1 MPAGRMYLVK
11 RGTAQQNTTTLRK
24 RVERVERTL
33 RHGREHKVARISG
46 EQNITNSITE
56 ANLIPFFP
64 DIPIGTGEDGGGR
77 IGLEIRVK
85 KVILKTWIQYAP
97 LDVNNRVARDQ
108 ANVMARHIIF
118 KQRDQMSAEG
128 LISPGVFVSG
138 ELLESGSFTAAN
150 EFRNI
155 MSPINRDLFSV
166 KSDKKLKITNAVDTS
181 DPNTD
186 VGPNPYNFKIV
197 NKTMRFGKGA
207 GKKLTFS
214 KDIGTVKPVQFPWVL
229 TAGYCNTNGTNATAN
244 AARIYYDC
252 TVYYTDS

>member
-1 MPAGRMYLVK
+1 MEVGA
-11 RGTAQQNTTTLRK
+11 
-24 RVERVERTL
+24 
-33 RHGREHKVARISG
+33 S
-46 EQNITNSITE
+46 
-56 ANLIPFFP
+56 
-64 DIPIGTGEDGGGR
+64 GGGR
-77 IGLEIRVK
+77 IGLEIRLK

-128 LISPGVFVSG
+128 LLGTGVFIAD
-138 ELLESGSFTAAN
+138 EFLESGAFSQAN

-166 KSDKKLKITNAVDTS
+166 KSDKKLKITNNVDTS
-181 DPNTD
+181 DPNSD
-186 VGPNPYNFKIV
+186 ADANPYNFKIA
-197 NKTMRFGKGA
+197 NKTMRFGKGP

-214 KDIGTVKPVQFPWVL
+214 KDVGTVKPVQFPWVL
-229 TAGYCNTNGTNATAN
+229 AAGYCNTNGTVASAN
-244 AARIYYDC
+244 AARIFYDC